1 MANNRKN
8 KDNNQTSEKT
18 AIWHCHKC
26 NADINAKNY
35 PNECPICGTKR
46 IDSEKNKNN
55 TMKTASKVRA
65 SHILVNTEA
74 EAKAVL
80 GNLRAGDDFATVAKK
95 FSTCPSGKKG
105 GDLGWFG
112 KGMMVKEF
120 EDAAFKAKV
129 GDIVGPVKTKFGYHL
144 IKVTETK

>member
-1 MANNRKN
+1 M
-8 KDNNQTSEKT
+8 
-18 AIWHCHKC
+18 
-26 NADINAKNY
+26 
-35 PNECPICGTKR
+35 
-46 IDSEKNKNN
+46 
-55 TMKTASKVRA
+55 ASKVRA
-65 SHILVNTEA
+65 SHILVKTEA

-80 GNLRAGDDFATVAKK
+80 GNLNAGDDFATVAKK

-129 GDIVGPVKTKFGYHL
+129 GEIVGPVKTKFGYHL